1 MSQFRLMLGWGKGD
15 PLSAAVPPPEAEA
28 SAEPNVGTV
37 SAGWRTRLDNLWVR
51 NGLGLLV
58 LAAILGGL
66 VAIDRAGG
74 DEEVGPLDSRSPMV
88 GQLAPEFAL
97 RDPDG
102 NVREL
107 GDYRGD
113 VVWINFWATWCGPC
127 RRELPDIQRLADE
140 FEEDGLVVLAV
151 NQAQSAK
158 TAESFWEELQL
169 DLPILLD
176 AGGEVSE
183 QYRVIGLPHNVFIDR
198 DGVVRS
204 NHIGFLTEEQ
214 MRERLAEA
222 GLE

>member
-1 MSQFRLMLGWGKGD
+1 MNRFRLMLGWGKGD
-15 PLSAAVPPPEAEA
+15 PLGAAAPPPEAETPAERNAGMA
-28 SAEPNVGTV
+28 ST
-37 SAGWRTRLDNLWVR
+37 GWRTRLDNLWVR

-66 VAIDRAGG
+66 VAIDRMGG
-74 DEEVGPLDSRSPMV
+74 DEEVGPLDNRSPVV
-88 GQLAPEFAL
+88 GQLAPDFAL

-151 NQAQSAK
+151 NQAQSAE
-158 TAESFWEELQL
+158 TAKSFWEELQL

-176 AGGEVSE
+176 ADGEVSD

-198 DGVVRS
+198 DGIMRS
-204 NHIGFLTEEQ
+204 SHIGFLTEEQ
-214 MRERLAEA
+214 MRERMAEV